1 MRSSAPASG
10 ESRGAVNAAAA
21 STGAAVAASSAD
33 AGDNDAMPPRPG
45 YVRGIVLA
53 VRNPSYF
60 VDDVRALRAVS
71 PSTSDSATRLANA
84 YGGLPPRNL
93 LILSTKPDPATG
105 RSAADAFA
113 GGDYDG
119 DDAVVLWGRGLVGS
133 ADPAENGTH
142 DARAKPL
149 SADDQWG
156 QAEVH
161 AEDDAP
167 TVAGKLMHSF
177 CAMRTAKN
185 HLGRLV
191 NEVRRSMLEDECRC
205 GQRGTWVS
213 SKRVQPDCR
222 ARAHLSCGCVAQ
234 VRHCY
239 QFGGTSEPDVLAL
252 ASIAFSQCEWPHK
265 SQFDQMI
272 VAKAKCS
279 IRAPAMRGARPLIEE
294 MKKRFAL
301 EQHAGDE
308 AGKTEQHAKSNSIEF
323 DSMLIGFAQD
333 ALKQVGGVKRLAK
346 ERRRLENY
354 NTHVRTVMQSYR
366 DEKEKWRSHIAE
378 RGPSRAACDAI
389 DAADKQ
395 KREQLEERKALER
408 KQFEALHS
416 GREHGAAL
424 LYLAAHERWQKQLA
438 GDEREK
444 QDPVAE
450 QPAKKQR
457 SAASG
462 SSIKLAQKKPS
473 DAPWERKP
481 STAPWDI
488 AGLDLMRLRLK
499 LGPRATPI

>member
-1 MRSSAPASG
+1 MWTEGHLLEPK
-10 ESRGAVNAAAA
+10 A
-21 STGAAVAASSAD
+21 ST
-33 AGDNDAMPPRPG
+33 
-45 YVRGIVLA
+45 
-53 VRNPSYF
+53 
-60 VDDVRALRAVS
+60 
-71 PSTSDSATRLANA
+71 
-84 YGGLPPRNL
+84 
-93 LILSTKPDPATG
+93 
-105 RSAADAFA
+105 
-113 GGDYDG
+113 
-119 DDAVVLWGRGLVGS
+119 
-133 ADPAENGTH
+133 
-142 DARAKPL
+142 
-149 SADDQWG
+149 
-156 QAEVH
+156 
-161 AEDDAP
+161 
-167 TVAGKLMHSF
+167 
-177 CAMRTAKN
+177 
-185 HLGRLV
+185 
-191 NEVRRSMLEDECRC
+191 
-205 GQRGTWVS
+205 
-213 SKRVQPDCR
+213 PDCR
-222 ARAHLSCGCVAQ
+222 VRAHLSCGCVAQ

-239 QFGGTSEPDVLAL
+239 QLGGKSEPDVLAL

-265 SQFDQMI
+265 SQLDKMI
-272 VAKAKCS
+272 VDKAKGS
-279 IRAPAMRGARPLIEE
+279 ICAPATRGARPLIEE
-294 MKKRFAL
+294 MKTRFAL
-301 EQHAGDE
+301 EQHADDE

-333 ALKQVGGVKRLAK
+333 ALKQVGGAKRLAN

-354 NTHVRTVMQSYR
+354 TTHVRTVMQSYR
-366 DEKEKWRSHIAE
+366 DEIEKWRSHIAE

-395 KREQLEERKALER
+395 KREQLEGRKAQER

-457 SAASG
+457 SASG

-499 LGPRATPI
+499 LGPRATPS